1 MTIIV
6 FYHGSSSQSCLV
18 LALLKQLHINLV
30 KSDDYQQL
38 TYKKRLLSN
47 VDSLQDKGILIV
59 SQQKTVIFNRSG

>member
-1 MTIIV
+1 
-6 FYHGSSSQSCLV
+6 
-18 LALLKQLHINLV
+18 LKQLHINLV

-38 TYKKRLLSN
+38 TYKNRLLSN